1 MSHPTLRPVVTAYRR
16 ALSSQFSFRILRLS
30 FVPLLLSLLTGF
42 TILYFAAN
50 PLMDLIQTIFA
61 RYELNDYIGAGA
73 LKMIMVPL
81 ILMVLLLPLTL
92 VIVTLIMNVAA
103 MPAIVKHVGA
113 RQYPN
118 LAQKKGGTLIGGLA
132 LNVVT
137 MLKFVP
143 IWLVTLPLY
152 IFPPLAIMVQVILFG
167 RLNAR
172 VMAYDALADHA
183 SAEEFA
189 AIVKLHARHLTT
201 IGVISGACGAIPGM
215 VWLGGA
221 ITLLFPVLAPLSIWL
236 FIMVFI
242 FTALWFQYYCMQ
254 ALEELRAAQRGSGK
268 DAVAVHA

>member
-1 MSHPTLRPVVTAYRR
+1 MSQPTLRPVVTAYRR
-16 ALSSQFSFRILRLS
+16 ALSSQFSFRILRMS
-30 FVPLLLSLLTGF
+30 FVPLLLSLGLGF
-42 TILYFAAN
+42 IILYFAYS
-50 PLMDLIQTIFA
+50 PLMDLIQLLYN
-61 RYELNDYIGAGA
+61 RYDLNSYMFAGA

-92 VIVTLIMNVAA
+92 VIVTLIMNVLA
-103 MPAIVKHVGA
+103 MPAIVKHVSA

-118 LAQKKGGTLIGGLA
+118 LEEKKGGTIMGGLM
-132 LNVVT
+132 LNLVT

-152 IFPPLAIMVQVILFG
+152 IFPPLAIAVQVILFG

-189 AIVKLHARHLTT
+189 AIVKLHARDLTT
-201 IGVISGACGAIPGM
+201 IGVISGACGAIPGL

-221 ITLLFPVLAPLSIWL
+221 VTLLFPVLAPLSIWL

-254 ALEELRAAQRGSGK
+254 ALEELRAAQRGAK